1 MKFEFFRRQES
12 SSEGAPPAK
21 QACGESRAI
30 MTTQAVT
37 PASAAAGLGLL
48 MHPNM
53 LMMHQMN
60 AMQQIHATQMQAA
73 NPSMQQMGLMMQ
85 QMQQAA
91 AHQQA
96 AGAHQPAVSLP
107 PMTSPLTSSALTSS
121 PLTSSSMTSSPF
133 GKSLFNPAGL
143 GLQQH
148 SSAQAAA
155 QAAAAVRQGSPSQ
168 IVPTNPLINSRA
180 TLDSIGAQVNNLLLV
195 GKGSSKEREIGKF

>member
-1 MKFEFFRRQES
+1 
-12 SSEGAPPAK
+12 
-21 QACGESRAI
+21 

-60 AMQQIHATQMQAA
+60 AMQQMHANQLQAATPNMQA
-73 NPSMQQMGLMMQ
+73 QMGLMMQ

-96 AGAHQPAVSLP
+96 AGGHQPAVSLP

-121 PLTSSSMTSSPF
+121 PLTSSSIASSPF

-143 GLQQH
+143 GGLQQH
-148 SSAQAAA
+148 SQAAV

-180 TLDSIGAQVNNLLLV
+180 TLDSIGAQVKNFEFFFILRKPTFDVLFLFFSN
-195 GKGSSKEREIGKF
+195 

>member
-1 MKFEFFRRQES
+1 
-12 SSEGAPPAK
+12 
-21 QACGESRAI
+21 
-30 MTTQAVT
+30 
-37 PASAAAGLGLL
+37 

-60 AMQQIHATQMQAA
+60 AMQQMHANQLQAATPNMQA
-73 NPSMQQMGLMMQ
+73 QMGLMMQ

-96 AGAHQPAVSLP
+96 AGGHQPAVSLP

-180 TLDSIGAQVNNLLLV
+180 TLDSIGAQVNNAVAMSFLV
-195 GKGSSKEREIGKF
+195 LGLRSVLSPKAILSPRLY

>member
-1 MKFEFFRRQES
+1 
-12 SSEGAPPAK
+12 
-21 QACGESRAI
+21 

-60 AMQQIHATQMQAA
+60 AMQHIHATQMQAA

-133 GKSLFNPAGL
+133 SKSLFNPAGL
-143 GLQQH
+143 GLQH

-180 TLDSIGAQVNNLLLV
+180 TLDSIGAQVNCLGHQNGSLLRPF
-195 GKGSSKEREIGKF
+195 SSFWAYIELGLFRLELNFECF